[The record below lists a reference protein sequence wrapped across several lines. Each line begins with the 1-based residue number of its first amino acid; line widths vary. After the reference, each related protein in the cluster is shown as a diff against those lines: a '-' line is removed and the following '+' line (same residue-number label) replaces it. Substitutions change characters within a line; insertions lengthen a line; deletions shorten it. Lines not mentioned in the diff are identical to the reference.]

1 MKKWKAEF
9 GFSFFYKLKKL
20 LQREENMEKIE
31 IEYYADIKNYF
42 EAAKYF
48 TKSKIK
54 RNIFDKIME
63 IFVLLIGGFMLITG
77 KFLIGII
84 FLIFGLL
91 FMLGILEKA
100 VTYMY
105 FKMYIAKIGCQKLLI
120 SEDKIKYE
128 RKDINSDIDWNYYKG
143 FMETPSTILLL
154 YGKKY
159 YSVIPKDAFS
169 GNELE
174 NFILLLCEKFPENK
188 YKLHKKKHK

>member
-1 MKKWKAEF
+1 
-9 GFSFFYKLKKL
+9 
-20 LQREENMEKIE
+20 MEKIE

-91 FMLGILEKA
+91 FILGILEKA

-105 FKMYIAKIGCQKLLI
+105 FKMYIAKIGCQKLFI

-143 FMETPSTILLL
+143 FMETPGTILLL

-174 NFILLLCEKFPENK
+174 NFISLLCEKFPENK
-188 YKLHKKKHK
+188 YNLYKKKHK

>member
-1 MKKWKAEF
+1 
-9 GFSFFYKLKKL
+9 
-20 LQREENMEKIE
+20 MEKIE

-105 FKMYIAKIGCQKLLI
+105 FKMYTAKIGCQKLFI
-120 SEDKIKYE
+120 SEDKIKYK

-143 FMETPSTILLL
+143 FMETPGTILLL

-174 NFILLLCEKFPENK
+174 KFILLLCEKFPESK